1 MFLLLFSPTSNL
13 MLTSLLKIALRSFYR
28 DKSFSII
35 NLLGLSLGIVAF
47 VFIIQY
53 ASFEMSYDSFHQNKA
68 NIYRVGRHEYGEL
81 PEASAKAFY
90 AIGPEA
96 FANFAEVMNYTRMHP
111 ADGMITYQSS
121 TSNTKSFFE
130 NKAYYADTSF
140 FHIFSFPLL
149 KGDPG
154 TILQNPTSVAI
165 SESAAKKYF
174 GNTDPIG
181 KVIHLATEWQD
192 GEYVVEGVFE
202 NVPAN
207 SHLAFDFIF
216 PIQNLLNNFQ
226 FEGQGWRWT
235 NFYNYLLLK
244 PGTDVTLLQRKLS
257 ALPEEHLST
266 LLKQHQIKM
275 EFHLQAVSDINL
287 YSELAGEMKET
298 GKAGKLRILIV
309 AAFFI
314 IGLAWLNYINLTT
327 ARAVR
332 RSREIGLRKVMGSDR
347 WMLIRQF
354 LLESLLLNAIA
365 IGLAALILWFA
376 RPFLNQLV
384 GEPLSFNWSEQ
395 YRYWLLFMAIFV
407 GGTLL
412 SGFYPAIYLSSLK
425 PIQAL
430 QGKVSYQG
438 KNYLRQILVV
448 IQFSISLMLMMGT
461 AIIYQQVGLMQ
472 QQDLGMDIAQK
483 LIVKAPGTPQKG
495 FWNELNAFKSEVT
508 KRASIENAAVSFE
521 VPGHDLQWG
530 QEVGVAGG
538 KQNVI
543 LQWTSFDHDFVSV
556 YDVHLI
562 AGKNFSGKFE
572 GPVVLINETAVA
584 ALGFTSPEEAVGR
597 ALVGVI
603 PREIIGVMSD
613 YHQRSPKF
621 KVEPLAVSPFS
632 KEKGYIT
639 LTVQEH
645 NLPETLVHVE
655 EVYQTM
661 FPANAFEYFFL
672 DEYFDRQF
680 ASDRQFSQVTT
691 IFSGLAL
698 FIAGLGLLG
707 FISYLS
713 NARAKEIGV
722 RRVLG
727 AGGIDILVLF
737 NKDVVKLVFFA
748 GIMAFPIAY
757 LVAQVWL
764 ANYATRIDVTWSYIM
779 LPCMTLL
786 LVAITITTFQLLK
799 IIKTNAVDLLR
810 YE

>member
-1 MFLLLFSPTSNL
+1 

-28 DKSFSII
+28 DKSFSIT
-35 NLLGLSLGIVAF
+35 NLLGLSLGMVAF
-47 VFIIQY
+47 VFIIRY
-53 ASFEMSYDSFHQNKA
+53 ASFEMSYDGFHQNRA
-68 NIYRVGRHEYGEL
+68 NIYRVSRHEYGDL
-81 PEASAKAFY
+81 PEASAKVFY
-90 AIGPEA
+90 SIGPEA
-96 FANFAEVMNYTRMHP
+96 FASFPEVMNYTRMHP

-121 TSNTKSFFE
+121 TGNVRSFFE
-130 NKAYYADTSF
+130 DQSFYVDTSF
-140 FHIFSFPLL
+140 FHIFSFPLV
-149 KGDPG
+149 KGDPK
-154 TILQNPTSVAI
+154 TILQNPTSVVI

-181 KVIHLATEWQD
+181 KVLHLATEWQA

-202 NVPAN
+202 DVPAN
-207 SHLAFDFIF
+207 SHLEFDFIF
-216 PIQNLLNNFQ
+216 PIQNLLTNFQ

-235 NFYNYLLLK
+235 NFYNYLLVK
-244 PGTDVTLLQRKLS
+244 PGADVALLQKKLS
-257 ALPEEHLST
+257 ALPEKHLST
-266 LLKQHQIKM
+266 LLEQHQIKM

-298 GKAGKLRILIV
+298 GKGGKLRILMV

-332 RSREIGLRKVMGSDR
+332 RSREIGLRKVMGSNR

-354 LLESLLLNAIA
+354 LLEALLLNAIA

-376 RPFLNQLV
+376 YSFLDQLV

-395 YRYWLLFMAIFV
+395 YRYWLLFMAIFA

-412 SGFYPAIYLSSLK
+412 SGFYPAIYLSALK

-430 QGKVSYQG
+430 QGKIAYQG
-438 KNYLRQILVV
+438 HYLRQILVV
-448 IQFSISLMLMMGT
+448 VQFSISLVLMMGT
-461 AIIYQQVGLMQ
+461 VIIYRQVGLMQ
-472 QQDLGMDIAQK
+472 QQDLGMDITQK
-483 LIVKAPGTPQKG
+483 LIVRAPGTSQRG
-495 FWNELNAFKSEVT
+495 FWNELDAFKNQVT
-508 KRASIENAAVSFE
+508 KRTSIENAAVSFE

-530 QEVGVAGG
+530 QEVDVAGG
-538 KQNVI
+538 RQNVI
-543 LQWTSFDHDFVSV
+543 LQWTSFDHDFVPV
-556 YDVHLI
+556 YGINFI
-562 AGKNFSGKFE
+562 AGRNFSGKFE
-572 GPVVLINETAVA
+572 GLVVLINETAVT
-584 ALGFTSPEEAVGR
+584 ALGFTSPEEAIGR
-597 ALVGVI
+597 ELIGSI
-603 PREIIGVMSD
+603 SREIIGVISD

-621 KVEPLAVSPFS
+621 RVEPLAISPFS

-645 NLPETLVHVE
+645 NLTETLAYVE
-655 EVYQTM
+655 GVYQTM

-680 ASDRQFSQVTT
+680 TSDQQFSQVTT

-713 NARAKEIGV
+713 SARIKEIGV
-722 RRVLG
+722 RKVLG
-727 AGGIDILVLF
+727 AGEIDILILF
-737 NKDVVKLVFFA
+737 NKNVVKLVLVA
-748 GIMAFPIAY
+748 GVLAIPVAY
-757 LVAQVWL
+757 LVAQTWL
-764 ANYATRIDVTWSYIM
+764 TNYATRIDLTWPYII
-779 LPCMTLL
+779 LPGVTLL
-786 LVAITITTFQLLK
+786 LIAITITTFQLLK
-799 IIKTNAVDLLR
+799 IVKTNAVNLLR